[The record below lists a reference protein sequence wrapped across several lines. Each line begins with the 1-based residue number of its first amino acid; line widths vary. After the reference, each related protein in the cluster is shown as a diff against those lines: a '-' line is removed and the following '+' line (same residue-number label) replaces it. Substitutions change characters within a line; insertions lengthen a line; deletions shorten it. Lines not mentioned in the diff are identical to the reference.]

1 MPRRPSPI
9 NTPDLNAIMR
19 RAYTRMHGG
28 PRHPDLCA
36 LTVQRFTEGLRRS
49 TQRQDKQRLRIIERL
64 GEAEK
69 LLVDS
74 GGDIEEELAKPENG
88 VFGSLLRSLAGQP
101 GQSKVPIHDPSILRF
116 QYSELWSYL
125 KQHPFPIPPVRR
137 NAALRKQEAANSI
150 AVWIKA
156 CGQTLG
162 SVLIQYPCLCQ
173 YRCTP
178 PTYATLYGDGSYTDT
193 SNLFHRILAHLHQ
206 TEPLAIKKDLSPARR
221 TALERRM

>member
-1 MPRRPSPI
+1 MPRRPSYI
-9 NTPDLNAIMR
+9 STPDLNAIMR

-28 PRHPDLCA
+28 PRNPNLCA

-49 TQRQDKQRLRIIERL
+49 PQHQDKQRLRSLERL

-74 GGDIEEELAKPENG
+74 GGDIEEELAKPGKG
-88 VFGSLLRSLAGQP
+88 VFGPLLRSLAGQP
-101 GQSKVPIHDPSILRF
+101 RQSRVPIHDPSILRF

-125 KQHPFPIPPVRR
+125 KKHPFPVSPVRR
-137 NAALRKQEAANSI
+137 NADLRKQEAANAI
-150 AVWIKA
+150 GVWIKT
-156 CGQTLG
+156 CWKTLG
-162 SVLIQYPCLCQ
+162 SSLIQYPCLCQ
-173 YRCTP
+173 YRHTP